1 MENLAL
7 KGCTEAHQILSKFF
21 NRIKMLPISV
31 GEAGD
36 DHPLAQFSGDPVGC
50 VGEDEDAWEKFNGRW
65 IQCCR
70 STQRNCTS
78 LFELVTE
85 G

>member
-31 GEAGD
+31 SEAGD
-36 DHPLAQFSGDPVGC
+36 DHPLAQFSGDPV
-50 VGEDEDAWEKFNGRW
+50 VDLVYP
-65 IQCCR
+65 
-70 STQRNCTS
+70 S
-78 LFELVTE
+78 LTFSHIFVYRRLL
-85 G
+85 